1 MPEDKIIQKL
11 LEHDKR
17 LDQIEERVEKTLT
30 LDDYLKGQDKIL
42 AVLQRLDQERV
53 FTSEWIRRIESDV
66 ERVNPVRSSHG
77 ALNPL
82 FGKLKPNRIHPA
94 ASRGAFC
101 F

>member
-66 ERVNPVRSSHG
+66 ERV
-77 ALNPL
+77 
-82 FGKLKPNRIHPA
+82 KKELKIT
-94 ASRGAFC
+94 
-101 F
+101 